1 MKGINIVP
9 TAGLCNRLQAVE
21 SALRLAQA
29 CDLPLNVFWY
39 SDYLHNSSFSN
50 LFVRPPE
57 FQRLVE
63 TNIMNPVGRGI
74 KSFFER
80 VLKYTSSLH
89 IPPERRPNP
98 IPLEEF
104 TAHQA
109 TWIES
114 YTPFF
119 SSEPRYDFLTPIPPI
134 QQAIDSV
141 CRSFKERVVGIH
153 VRRTDNRDAKDKSP
167 THAFLRAMEE
177 EIEIDARTQFFLST
191 DSPEEEERLKTA
203 FKERIITYTKRT
215 LSRARRTGIQ
225 DAVTDLFCLSRTE
238 KIIGSYGSSFT
249 ETASKISKIPLFLA
263 QD

>member
-1 MKGINIVP
+1 MRGINIVP
-9 TAGLCNRLQAVE
+9 IAGLCNRLQSVE
-21 SALRLAQA
+21 SALRLAKVS
-29 CDLPLNVFWY
+29 DLPLNVFWY
-39 SDYLHNSSFSN
+39 SDNLHNCSFSN
-50 LFVRPPE
+50 LFIRPPE
-57 FQRLVE
+57 FSRLIE
-63 TNIMNPVGRGI
+63 SSELNPIGRGI
-74 KSFFER
+74 KSFYER
-80 VLKYTSSLH
+80 VLKYTCTLH

-114 YTPFF
+114 YLPFF

-141 CRSFKERVVGIH
+141 CRSFKERVVGVH
-153 VRRTDNRDAKDKSP
+153 VRRTDNQDAKDKSP

-177 EIEIDARTQFFLST
+177 EIKMDARTQFFLST
-191 DSPEEEERLKTA
+191 DSPEEEERLVTA

-238 KIIGSYGSSFT
+238 KIIGSHGSSFT
-249 ETASKISKIPLFLA
+249 ETASRISDIPLVIA